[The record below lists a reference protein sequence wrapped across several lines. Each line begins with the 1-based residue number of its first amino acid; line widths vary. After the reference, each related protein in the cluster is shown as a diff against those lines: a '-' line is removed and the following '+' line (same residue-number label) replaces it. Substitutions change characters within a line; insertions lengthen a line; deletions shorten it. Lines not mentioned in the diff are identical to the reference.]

1 MNKMLS
7 WFARNGV
14 AANLLMLTIV
24 VGGLLTIS
32 SIKMEI
38 FPEFEA
44 DLIVVSVPYLG
55 AAPAEVEV
63 GVCVRIEEA
72 IQDLE
77 GIKKLS
83 SKASEGVGT
92 ISIED

>member
-1 MNKMLS
+1 MLA

-14 AANLLMLTIV
+14 ASNLLMMTIV
-24 VGGLLTIS
+24 VGGVLTIS

-44 DLIVVSVPYLG
+44 DLIIVSVPYLG
-55 AAPAEVEV
+55 AAPAEVEE

-77 GIKKLS
+77 GIKNLALRPLK
-83 SKASEGVGT
+83 G
-92 ISIED
+92 